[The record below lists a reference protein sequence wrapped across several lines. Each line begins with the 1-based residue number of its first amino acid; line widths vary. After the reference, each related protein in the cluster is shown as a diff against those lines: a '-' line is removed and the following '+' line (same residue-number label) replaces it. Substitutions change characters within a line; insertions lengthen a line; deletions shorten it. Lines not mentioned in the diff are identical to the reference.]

1 MFVRISE
8 SVNSNLIYS
17 TTKSQMK
24 ISYSIFFDPYKISLS
39 LYHRYMLEIN
49 KFSNYC
55 YKKTYLYFFLTLLY
69 SFSLQRKRKNSIKS
83 INKELIFIGFVET
96 KKKKNK
102 IKRKHKDL
110 TILFLPSKQITPQ
123 RFRINCINETCFRCL
138 SFLSI

>member
-55 YKKTYLYFFLTLLY
+55 YKKIYTYTFFLLY
-69 SFSLQRKRKNSIKS
+69 LIHFLFKERGKNPLNRLTTKQ
-83 INKELIFIGFVET
+83 

-123 RFRINCINETCFRCL
+123 RFRINCTNETCFRCL